1 MFWDR
6 FFKKDKKE
14 QGAVIKSSSQNT
26 AMTSG
31 IKKDR
36 KQTDVR
42 PFTKKSGV
50 HGSKAVSPS
59 VYDDPT
65 ALNVYMS
72 ETTHDDIS
80 TFKCGEYGYS
90 NDSSCSVSSTDSCSC
105 D

>member
-1 MFWDR
+1 MFWDK

-14 QGAVIKSSSQNT
+14 QSSVIKSPSQNT

-31 IKKDR
+31 TKKDR
-36 KQTDVR
+36 KQTEVR

-72 ETTHDDIS
+72 ETTYDDIS
-80 TFKCGEYGYS
+80 TSKCGDYS
-90 NDSSCSVSSTDSCSC
+90 YSDDSSCSVSSGDSCSC